1 MSYFIYHGKKIF
13 YREVG
18 EGKPVLFLHGNTA
31 SSKMFEF
38 ILPLYQADCRV
49 FLMDFLGNGRSD
61 RVEEFPPAL
70 WIEWGRQAAALVRHL
85 DMGKVSLVGTSGGAW
100 SAVNAALECPE
111 LVEKVVADSFDASE
125 HLRPDF
131 ARSVVAEREAAKC
144 SDAWQFYR
152 WCQGEDWEK
161 VVDQDTRTLVACT
174 EQQISLFVKPLDQ
187 LRVPLLLT
195 GSREDEMV
203 APNFAE
209 RYREIQRMLPQTK
222 IHLFEKGGHPSILTN
237 AEQTAQLIKDFLKS

>member
-49 FLMDFLGNGRSD
+49 FLMDLLGNGRSD

-70 WIEWGRQAAALVRHL
+70 WSEWGRQAAALVRHL

-125 HLRPDF
+125 HLRPEF
-131 ARSVVAEREAAKC
+131 ARSVVAEREASFIGGVRARIG
-144 SDAWQFYR
+144 SGWSSRIPALWS
-152 WCQGEDWEK
+152 
-161 VVDQDTRTLVACT
+161 LVLSSRFPSL
-174 EQQISLFVKPLDQ
+174 QSRSIS
-187 LRVPLLLT
+187 
-195 GSREDEMV
+195 
-203 APNFAE
+203 FAF
-209 RYREIQRMLPQTK
+209 R
-222 IHLFEKGGHPSILTN
+222 SC
-237 AEQTAQLIKDFLKS
+237 